1 MKILDVAG
9 RKIGPGHPCFIV
21 AEAGSNHNGNLA
33 QAHALIDAAAE
44 ARADAV
50 KFQLFTA
57 ARLYPRS
64 AGRSEYLGL
73 PRSIYEII
81 EEMELPPEWLGELSA
96 HARDKG
102 LVFFGAVFDEGAAD
116 LLDPYVELFK
126 IASYEMTHLPLLRH
140 VAAKGKPV
148 ILSTGT
154 ARLDEVRRSVQA
166 FLATGNTE
174 LALLQCTARYPTP
187 IEALNVRAL
196 VTLRETFAQ
205 PTGLSDHSRDPVLG
219 PMTAVALGA
228 SIIEKHFTLS
238 NRLPGPD
245 HAFAVEPDELA
256 LLVRRVR
263 EVEAALGDGRKEVL
277 EVEHELRSFSRR
289 CLFTTRPVRAGESFT
304 PDNVAALRRGVLDPG
319 LEPEHLER
327 VLTARAAR
335 DLPAESPITEE
346 DLA

>member
-1 MKILDVAG
+1 MKTLDVAG

-21 AEAGSNHNGNLA
+21 AEAGSNHNGSLA
-33 QAHALIDAAAE
+33 QAHALIDAAAD

-57 ARLYPRS
+57 ARLYPRA

-81 EEMELPPEWLGELSA
+81 EEMELPPEWLGELAA
-96 HARDKG
+96 HAREKG

-116 LLDPYVELFK
+116 LLDEHVELFK

-154 ARLDEVRRSVQA
+154 AHLDEVQRSVQA
-166 FLATGNTE
+166 FLATGNAE

-187 IEALNVRAL
+187 IEDLNVRAL
-196 VTLRETFAQ
+196 VTLREAFDL

-228 SIIEKHFTLS
+228 AIIEKHFTLS

-277 EVEHELRSFSRR
+277 EVEQELRSFSRR
-289 CLFTTRPVRAGESFT
+289 YLFTTRPVRAGEPFT
-304 PDNVAALRRGVLDPG
+304 RDNVAALRRGVLDAG
-319 LEPEHLER
+319 LEPEHFER
-327 VLTARAAR
+327 VLSARATR